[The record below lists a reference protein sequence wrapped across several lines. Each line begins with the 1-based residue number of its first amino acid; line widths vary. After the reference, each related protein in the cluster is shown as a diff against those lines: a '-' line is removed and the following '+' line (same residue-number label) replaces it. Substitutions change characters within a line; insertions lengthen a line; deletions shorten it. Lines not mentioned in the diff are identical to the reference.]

1 MYKAILLKD
10 KESDAEITSINLN
23 DLPSGDVTIKIEY
36 STINYKDSLA
46 IVNKIP
52 IIRKFPMIPGIDF
65 VGKVLNSDNPN
76 YIKNQK
82 VILNGWGVGESHWG
96 GLSQIA
102 RVNSNWLIPLPKD
115 MPSKRAMEI
124 GTAGFTAM
132 LCLMSIENHGIKPSD
147 GKILVTGATGGV
159 GSLSIALLNASGYEI
174 IASTGKE
181 TQNKYL
187 KRLGVSQ
194 IINRSELSKQ
204 HKPLDQQKWVAAI
217 DTVGSKTLANIC
229 ATTKSGGAIAACG
242 MAQGMDLTTTVAP
255 FILRGITLYGI
266 NSVNVPTDKRI
277 IAWNKLSTKLDN
289 SKFEFISKCYKLSEV
304 TNIAQKILRG
314 EITGRCVVDVN
325 S

>member
-1 MYKAILLKD
+1 MYKAILIKD
-10 KESDAEITSINLN
+10 KDSAPEISSINLN
-23 DLPSGDVTIKIEY
+23 DLPSGDVTVQIEY

-52 IIRKFPMIPGIDF
+52 IIRKFPMVPGIDF
-65 VGKVLNSDNPN
+65 VGKVLESNSS
-76 YIKNQK
+76 KFSENQK

-102 RVNSNWLIPLPKD
+102 RVNSDWLIPLPKD
-115 MPSKRAMEI
+115 MSSKMAMEI

-132 LCLMSIENHGIKPSD
+132 LCLMSIESHGIKPSD

-159 GSLSIALLNASGYEI
+159 GSLSIALLSANGYEI
-174 IASTGKE
+174 IASSGKE
-181 TQNKYL
+181 NQNKYL
-187 KRLGVSQ
+187 RSLGASE
-194 IINRSELSKQ
+194 ILNRTELNTQ
-204 HKPLDQQKWVAAI
+204 HKALDQQKWLAAI
-217 DTVGSKTLANIC
+217 DTLGSKTLANIC

-242 MAQGMDLTTTVAP
+242 MAQGMDLSTTVAP

-266 NSVNVPTDKRI
+266 NSVNVPKDKRI
-277 IAWNKLSTKLDN
+277 IAWNRLSADLANNKLELMSN
-289 SKFEFISKCYKLSEV
+289 CYKLDEV

-314 EITGRCVVDVN
+314 EITGRCVIDVN

>member
-187 KRLGVSQ
+187 KSLGVSQ

-277 IAWNKLSTKLDN
+277 IAWNRLSTELDN
-289 SKFEFISKCYKLSEV
+289 SKFEFISKCYKLGEV

>member
-10 KESDAEITSINLN
+10 KENDAEITSINLN
-23 DLPSGDVTIKIEY
+23 DLPSGDVTVQIEF

-52 IIRKFPMIPGIDF
+52 IIRKFPMVPGIDF
-65 VGKVLNSDNPN
+65 VGKVLESNSS
-76 YIKNQK
+76 KFSENQK

-102 RVNSNWLIPLPKD
+102 RVNSDWLIPLPKD
-115 MPSKRAMEI
+115 MSSKMAMEI

-132 LCLMSIENHGIKPSD
+132 LCLMSIESHGIKPSD

-159 GSLSIALLNASGYEI
+159 GSLSIALLSANGYEI
-174 IASTGKE
+174 IASSGKE
-181 TQNKYL
+181 NQNKYL
-187 KRLGVSQ
+187 RSLGASE
-194 IINRSELSKQ
+194 ILNRTELNTQ
-204 HKPLDQQKWVAAI
+204 HKALDQQKWVAAI
-217 DTVGSKTLANIC
+217 DTLGSKTLANIC

-242 MAQGMDLTTTVAP
+242 MAQGMDLSTTVAP

-266 NSVNVPTDKRI
+266 NSVNVPKDKRI
-277 IAWNKLSTKLDN
+277 IAWNRLSADLANNKLELMSN
-289 SKFEFISKCYKLSEV
+289 CYKLDEV

-314 EITGRCVVDVN
+314 EMTGRCVIDVN